1 MSAVQAT
8 RAPLQIEKLTD
19 EELLQQFAETRE
31 ELCATALWKRL
42 ADGKLKW
49 IARSGCPPWYDQE
62 WMIRGCYT
70 RAFKRFCR
78 HVRKF
83 QGKLETPSF
92 GAYLK
97 SILVSSVRD
106 ERRFIKGTGHKIMV
120 QFGLFDVV
128 DDTGVIRRTD
138 RQEEMDWMEALARAR
153 ETDERVVVAGAEDE
167 IESLEEGSEK
177 PAEEI
182 PDDPAMR
189 EALGELLHHI
199 EPGPAPGPKTPG
211 RQRRQYASRR
221 ALQLLG
227 ALAQP
232 IPRPDAA
239 VIRWERKYIVRILLL
254 HHLTNEAKANSNDA
268 IVRFFLREWTKAS
281 IAMLVYGEPRDRTER
296 DRNEK
301 RVRDTLVHDLISMRE
316 TLRDKFGVTSFS
328 QV

>member
-1 MSAVQAT
+1 MVAAGNTVAINVSHARWRIRVPPWASGRLLCLLSLPYAYLNYIIPIKPSNHRKKDCFVKGPVQDSVAARHSKSWGRPMSAVQAT

-106 ERRFIKGTGHKIMV
+106 ERRFIKGTGH
-120 QFGLFDVV
+120 
-128 DDTGVIRRTD
+128 
-138 RQEEMDWMEALARAR
+138 
-153 ETDERVVVAGAEDE
+153 
-167 IESLEEGSEK
+167 
-177 PAEEI
+177 
-182 PDDPAMR
+182 
-189 EALGELLHHI
+189 
-199 EPGPAPGPKTPG
+199 
-211 RQRRQYASRR
+211 
-221 ALQLLG
+221 
-227 ALAQP
+227 
-232 IPRPDAA
+232 
-239 VIRWERKYIVRILLL
+239 
-254 HHLTNEAKANSNDA
+254 
-268 IVRFFLREWTKAS
+268 
-281 IAMLVYGEPRDRTER
+281 
-296 DRNEK
+296 
-301 RVRDTLVHDLISMRE
+301 
-316 TLRDKFGVTSFS
+316 
-328 QV
+328 

>member
-1 MSAVQAT
+1 
-8 RAPLQIEKLTD
+8 
-19 EELLQQFAETRE
+19 
-31 ELCATALWKRL
+31 
-42 ADGKLKW
+42 
-49 IARSGCPPWYDQE
+49 
-62 WMIRGCYT
+62 
-70 RAFKRFCR
+70 
-78 HVRKF
+78 
-83 QGKLETPSF
+83 
-92 GAYLK
+92 
-97 SILVSSVRD
+97 
-106 ERRFIKGTGHKIMV
+106 MV

-128 DDTGVIRRTD
+128 DDTGVIRRSD

-153 ETDERVVVAGAEDE
+153 ETDEERVVVPGDE
-167 IESLEEGSEK
+167 SDIESLEEGSEK

-199 EPGPAPGPKTPG
+199 EPGQAPGSKTVPG

-281 IAMLVYGEPRDRTER
+281 IAVLFYGEPRDKAER